1 MTGMAIS
8 FAELALCD
16 LRQTLA
22 RYREEGASGVGS
34 VLVTELLES
43 IRVLA
48 EHPDSGRIVPEFE
61 HSFLRE
67 LIHPPF
73 RILYHR
79 GPRSVRMVRV
89 LRSDPSRYLPV
100 SGEST

>member
-8 FAELALCD
+8 FAELALRD
-16 LRQTLA
+16 FRQAQA
-22 RYREEGASGVGS
+22 RYREEGASGGS
-34 VLVTELLES
+34 VPVTELLES
-43 IRVLA
+43 IRALA
-48 EHPDSGRIVPEFE
+48 EHPDTGRIVPEFE

-79 GPRSVRMVRV
+79 GPRSVRVVRV

-100 SGEST
+100 SG